1 MKCPTDSATLV
12 MSERSGVEIDYCP
25 ECRGVWLDR
34 GELDKIIERAENEM
48 TKSAPAPAAAAAPM
62 IVTVPQQQNQRAPQ
76 YGEHNSNR
84 NWNDHDRDRDRDHDR
99 RYDNRDGYRKNKKE
113 SWIADLFG

>member
-48 TKSAPAPAAAAAPM
+48 AKNAPAPAAAAPAAPM
-62 IVTVPQQQNQRAPQ
+62 IVTVPQQQQNQRPQ
-76 YGEHNSNR
+76 YGERNNDR
-84 NWNDHDRDRDRDHDR
+84 NWNDHDRDNNRG
-99 RYDNRDGYRKNKKE
+99 YDNSDGYRRNKKE

>member
-12 MSERSGVEIDYCP
+12 MSERGGVEIDYCP

-48 TKSAPAPAAAAAPM
+48 AKNAPAPAAAAPI
-62 IVTVPQQQNQRAPQ
+62 IVPVQQQRPPYDGRN
-76 YGEHNSNR
+76 NNDSNDR
-84 NWNDHDRDRDRDHDR
+84 NWNDHDRDR

>member
-1 MKCPTDSATLV
+1 MKCPTDSTTLV
-12 MSERSGVEIDYCP
+12 MSERGGVEIDYCP

-48 TKSAPAPAAAAAPM
+48 MKSAPTKAAPFS
-62 IVTVPQQQNQRAPQ
+62 VPVPQSAPQ
-76 YGEHNSNR
+76 YGERSDR
-84 NWNDHDRDRDRDHDR
+84 DWNDRDRDDDDR
-99 RYDNRDGYRKNKKE
+99 RYGNRDGYRKNKKE

>member
-12 MSERSGVEIDYCP
+12 MSERGGVEIDYCP

-48 TKSAPAPAAAAAPM
+48 VKNAPAPAATQ
-62 IVTVPQQQNQRAPQ
+62 TVVPVQQQQRPQ
-76 YGEHNSNR
+76 YGEGNNDR
-84 NWNDHDRDRDRDHDR
+84 NWNDHDR